1 MSKIICGIFF
11 LPLNGAVFWWFGN
24 CFLVTFEEFQPYCNR
39 KSRGPHG
46 KIFWDYFSLANCE
59 FVFHVSFS
67 HSNSIGSFDIDDAGL
82 LGFIWFFPHPS
93 LFLSVL
99 RRPPHLLLCPSHSL
113 QPTPTSASGLNC
125 ILFPHACAYNLYICL
140 YMSYIFSTLSFMQF
154 MRIKSCHCHCHCPFS
169 PLPFYMYPACPSL
182 ISLLVGWCRDRHWT
196 VNLTPE
202 EILTRGQK
210 LIMIN

>member
-1 MSKIICGIFF
+1 MWGIF

-24 CFLVTFEEFQPYCNR
+24 CFLVTFEEVQPYCNR

-67 HSNSIGSFDIDDAGL
+67 HSNSIGSFDIDGAGL
-82 LGFIWFFPHPS
+82 LGFIWFFSSS
-93 LFLSVL
+93 LLISL
-99 RRPPHLLLCPSHSL
+99 RSPPPPHLLLCPSHSL
-113 QPTPTSASGLNC
+113 QPTPPS
-125 ILFPHACAYNLYICL
+125 
-140 YMSYIFSTLSFMQF
+140 
-154 MRIKSCHCHCHCPFS
+154 S
-169 PLPFYMYPACPSL
+169 PLPSYMYPACPPL
-182 ISLLVGWCRDRHWT
+182 ISPLVGWCRDRHWT

-202 EILTRGQK
+202 EIMTRGRK